1 MPNNEQPMESI
12 DIKTASWHEE
22 RSALKD
28 VRVAVFVQEQNVPV
42 EIEMDDRD
50 GQCVHILAKHN
61 SLHVGTGRIDI
72 QYQGKIGRLA
82 VLKPYRGQGIGLAM
96 MSALEAIAQKA
107 GLTHVW
113 LNAQISAQSFY
124 QKQGYVAS
132 GDTFLE
138 ADIVH
143 CRMEKS
149 LEETPRPE
157 TNTA

>member
-1 MPNNEQPMESI
+1 MESI
-12 DIKTASWHEE
+12 DIKTASWHEG

-28 VRVAVFVQEQNVPV
+28 VRVTVFVQEQNVPV
-42 EIEMDDRD
+42 DIEMDDRD
-50 GQCVHILAKHN
+50 GQCVHVLAQHN
-61 SLHVGTGRIDI
+61 NLPVGTGRIDI

-82 VLKPYRGQGIGLAM
+82 VLQPYRGQGIGLAM

-113 LNAQISAQSFY
+113 LNAQISAMPFY

-143 CRMEKS
+143 CRMAKT
-149 LEETPRPE
+149 LEEMPRPQ
-157 TNTA
+157 THHA